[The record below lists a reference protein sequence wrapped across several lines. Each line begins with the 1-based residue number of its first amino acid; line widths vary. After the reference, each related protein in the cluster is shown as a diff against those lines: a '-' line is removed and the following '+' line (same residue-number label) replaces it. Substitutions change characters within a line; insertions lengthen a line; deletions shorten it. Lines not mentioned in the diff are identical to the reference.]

1 MKTKKSIWFMNLYQ
15 EPWDLWLMINDYL
28 ATIQEQKDI
37 PTIPWLLLHL
47 GISKEKFKEV
57 LWVGDAYSEV
67 LSQWL
72 LKIEDILLSKWLKSQ
87 ITSKILPLYLKNY
100 HWYTE
105 KSETTEVKKHINQV
119 NIVVKPAIP
128 DDIDNRIID
137 VEDAEILDW

>member
-1 MKTKKSIWFMNLYQ
+1 MVRKNVWVLNLYQ
-15 EPWDLWLMINDYL
+15 EPWDMWLMINDYL
-28 ATIQEQKDI
+28 KEMQDSMSI
-37 PTIPWLLLHL
+37 PTVPWLLLHL
-47 GISKEKFKEV
+47 GISKEKMKEI
-57 LWVGDAYSEV
+57 LWIGDAYSDV

-72 LKIEDILLSKWLKSQ
+72 LKIEDILLSKWLESE

-105 KSETTEVKKHINQV
+105 KTETTEVKKKINQV

-137 VEDAEILDW
+137 VEEAEILDW